1 MCMICAWILILLFMN
16 SKDIQGRWFE
26 TAFIGVEAW
35 FSIGHERIHAERL
48 ATFSAQKS

>member
-1 MCMICAWILILLFMN
+1 MIRTQILILLFMN
-16 SKDIQGRWFE
+16 SEEIQGRRFG